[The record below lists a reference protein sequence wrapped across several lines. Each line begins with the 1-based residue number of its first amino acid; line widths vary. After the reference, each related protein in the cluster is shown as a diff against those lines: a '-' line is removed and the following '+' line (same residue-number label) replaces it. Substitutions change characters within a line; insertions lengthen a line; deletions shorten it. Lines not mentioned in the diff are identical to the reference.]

1 MKVKVLVILSGL
13 QATKDP
19 CIGLFHEVSVPRIS
33 VLGISVLRKGFR
45 KGIS

>member
-19 CIGLFHEVSVPRIS
+19 CIGLFHEISVPR
-33 VLGISVLRKGFR
+33 ISVLRKGFR
-45 KGIS
+45 KGTS